1 VHCDVRAFPYLN
13 TAPEKGE
20 KEMTD
25 GDSKMSNKT
34 KIALAAA
41 LILGTASAALAGN
54 DNDEE
59 KGGYVLPGSRDGVN
73 PALHPDIFGTA
84 GSARNGNQAYGYVT
98 APKAKQ
104 THRVHTSEPK
114 IEK

>member
-1 VHCDVRAFPYLN
+1 VHCDILAFPYFN
-13 TAPEKGE
+13 TAPETGE

-25 GDSKMSNKT
+25 GDLKMSNKT

-59 KGGYVLPGSRDGVN
+59 KGGYVLPGSTSGVN
-73 PALHPDIFGTA
+73 PAYHPDIFGPT
-84 GSARNGNQAYGYVT
+84 GSVRSGDQAYGYVT
-98 APKAKQ
+98 PKPKQ

-114 IEK
+114 TDK